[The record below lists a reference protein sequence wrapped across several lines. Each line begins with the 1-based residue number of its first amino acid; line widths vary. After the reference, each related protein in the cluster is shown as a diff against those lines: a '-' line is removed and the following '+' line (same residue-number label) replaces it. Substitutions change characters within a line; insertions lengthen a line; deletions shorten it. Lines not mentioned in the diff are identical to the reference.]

1 MRSRRLPHRPFL
13 ADSPRA
19 RGPVLALSP
28 PAPSLPCAR
37 AAEEARGAPGRC
49 AIGAA
54 RLGRVTAPSVD
65 SGAARRDP
73 PSGRPAAG
81 PPRFAPASTLLHHVA
96 PPPSPAGRAI
106 VGAPPHLGFPSSS
119 PPSPPDPS
127 RPASSA
133 PSAAAPPPKS
143 RSAPSWSG
151 STCWRRRPAA
161 TPPPRWNREGSA
173 GGPLPPF
180 LLCPC

>member
-1 MRSRRLPHRPFL
+1 MVMRSRRLPRRPFH

-19 RGPVLALSP
+19 HGPVLALSP

-54 RLGRVTAPSVD
+54 RLGRVTAPPVD
-65 SGAARRDP
+65 SGTARRDP
-73 PSGRPAAG
+73 TPGRAAAG

-106 VGAPPHLGFPSSS
+106 VGAPPHLGIPSTS
-119 PPSPPDPS
+119 PPGTS
-127 RPASSA
+127 RPTRGPRPLPTSAEGAS
-133 PSAAAPPPKS
+133 P
-143 RSAPSWSG
+143 
-151 STCWRRRPAA
+151 RR
-161 TPPPRWNREGSA
+161 NQGGSA
-173 GGPLPPF
+173 GGPLPPLPDLLF
-180 LLCPC
+180 LSARVDHGRKG